1 MISQLAKNTKKE
13 DNFGMRDEDWEVY
26 KKISK
31 VCSIGFCS
39 IENHCRELL
48 NYLTLLETIYVF
60 AGTRKSTTYFQ

>member
-31 VCSIGFCS
+31 VFSIDFS
-39 IENHCRELL
+39 QIENNYRVLL
-48 NYLTLLETIYVF
+48 KKISNLFSIN
-60 AGTRKSTTYFQ
+60 ST

>member
-31 VCSIGFCS
+31 VCF
-39 IENHCRELL
+39 
-48 NYLTLLETIYVF
+48 YD
-60 AGTRKSTTYFQ
+60 